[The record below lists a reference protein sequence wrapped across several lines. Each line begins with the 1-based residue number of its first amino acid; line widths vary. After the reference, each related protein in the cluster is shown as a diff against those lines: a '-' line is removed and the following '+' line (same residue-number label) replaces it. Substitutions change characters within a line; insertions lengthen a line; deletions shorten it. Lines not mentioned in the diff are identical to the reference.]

1 MARILIAEDDA
12 HMLRLLSMWL
22 TRNGHQVIEAVDGQ
36 AAQELLVEADVDL
49 IVTDFN
55 MPRMTGA
62 ELVSWVRAQKSPS
75 MPIVMLSSR
84 CDQDTINAD
93 LEPHN
98 VRVHPK
104 PFSPSRLVVEIEQLL
119 AAGAAA

>member
-1 MARILIAEDDA
+1 MAKILIAEDDP
-12 HMLRLLSMWL
+12 HMLRLLAMWL
-22 TRNGHQVIEAVDGQ
+22 TRNGHQVTEAVDGQ
-36 AAQELLVEADVDL
+36 AAQEVLIAANMDLL
-49 IVTDFN
+49 VTDFN

-62 ELVSWVRAQKSPS
+62 ELVSWVRAQKSAS

-84 CDQDTINAD
+84 CDQSDISAE
-93 LEPHN
+93 LKPLN

-119 AAGAAA
+119 APATTT